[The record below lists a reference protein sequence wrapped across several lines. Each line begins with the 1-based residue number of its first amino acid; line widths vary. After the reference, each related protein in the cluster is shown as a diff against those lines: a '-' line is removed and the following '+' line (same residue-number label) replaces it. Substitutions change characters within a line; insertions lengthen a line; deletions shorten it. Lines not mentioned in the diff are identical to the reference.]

1 MNTSTFLNRV
11 TMQNN
16 NFLKASED
24 NFSNLFVDKDRKME
38 RLAKSNI
45 DYDVTN
51 WPELI
56 KNQVKLHY
64 MF

>member
-1 MNTSTFLNRV
+1 
-11 TMQNN
+11 MQNN

-24 NFSNLFVDKDRKME
+24 DFSNLFLDSDRKIQHSSN
-38 RLAKSNI
+38 SNI

-56 KNQVKLHY
+56 KNQV
-64 MF
+64 